1 MTKTKTEATSPGT
14 TSRHP
19 RVPGSTMWAIRL
31 TSCFVC
37 SQVYL
42 QDGRNASVTKYLPE
56 LQRRLL
62 MRKLKLMDSHGVPN
76 FDTPDSDRSVSAR
89 YESDVDGRESESER
103 GSPEKESDA
112 KAVGN
117 KSVSFDSPSG
127 TSRDDLLKTK
137 KPDPAD
143 TDEDV
148 SVRAGM
154 TRLEA
159 VGMRR
164 SASSD
169 TLANIAATKAKSPL
183 GPKGDHNPM
192 DTDTKPRSPKKQ
204 TFHGPIT
211 EEGSLRRALSIQ
223 RGGDGPRQE
232 ELPFELIALEV
243 ALEIVCNSLESEQRE
258 TVAEAK
264 AGLEGLRRKVNTHNL
279 ERVRRVKTK
288 LTRLTG
294 RVAKVR
300 LL

>member
-1 MTKTKTEATSPGT
+1 M
-14 TSRHP
+14 
-19 RVPGSTMWAIRL
+19 
-31 TSCFVC
+31 
-37 SQVYL
+37 YL

-183 GPKGDHNPM
+183 GPKGDNPTE
-192 DTDTKPRSPKKQ
+192 TDNKPRSPKKQ
-204 TFHGPIT
+204 AFHGPIT

>member
-1 MTKTKTEATSPGT
+1 M
-14 TSRHP
+14 
-19 RVPGSTMWAIRL
+19 
-31 TSCFVC
+31 
-37 SQVYL
+37 YL

-103 GSPEKESDA
+103 GSPEKERESSHESNT

-137 KPDPAD
+137 KPDPAE

-183 GPKGDHNPM
+183 GPKGDHPM
-192 DTDTKPRSPKKQ
+192 ETDTKPRSPKKQ

-294 RVAKVR
+294 RVAKVS